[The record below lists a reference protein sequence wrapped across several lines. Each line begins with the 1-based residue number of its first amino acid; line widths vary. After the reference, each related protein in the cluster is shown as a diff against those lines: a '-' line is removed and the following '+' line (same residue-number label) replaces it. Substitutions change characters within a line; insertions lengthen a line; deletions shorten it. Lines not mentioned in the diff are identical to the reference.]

1 MTHQKQFWRS
11 FVPKLES
18 RRKLTSTSCRAN
30 SALSNCLC
38 QYFYEFWPPA
48 RLFQILYITSTLH
61 KTLVGPIKAVK
72 IVLIPTDSDAVF
84 HEESEYGVGF
94 KIRAKKLGLF
104 SIFRKQFIFFLFK
117 KLKVH
122 FLYFAYIF
130 AKKRFILKNFITK
143 MISEKFSTNP
153 ESFNKF
159 GRGRRIDLANSG
171 GMTQ

>member
-1 MTHQKQFWRS
+1 M
-11 FVPKLES
+11 
-18 RRKLTSTSCRAN
+18 
-30 SALSNCLC
+30 
-38 QYFYEFWPPA
+38 
-48 RLFQILYITSTLH
+48 
-61 KTLVGPIKAVK
+61 K

-94 KIRAKKLGLF
+94 KIRAKKVELS
-104 SIFRKQFIFFLFK
+104 SIFRKQFIVFLLK

-159 GRGRRIDLANSG
+159 GRGRRIGWRIPVEWPSYQIIKLTKQRTLSKPAISSG
-171 GMTQ
+171 GDAEF